1 MFSYLFKK
9 ICFLLASFFILAS
22 LTFILMKMIPGDPF
36 SAEQSLNAEAHRAL
50 LKHHGLNLSYLQQYK
65 NYISELFKGHLGTSL
80 VYQNYTVNQLIR
92 ESFPTSAYLGL
103 QALLFAI
110 TLSLILGLVCAFRP
124 NSWSDHLIQIG
135 MALGISVPSFILA
148 TILQYFFSIKWHLLP
163 LARWETFSHTILP
176 TITLAALPT
185 AFMTRLIRNNLMQI
199 LQMEYVKTAKAKG
212 LHPFTILWKHALRNA
227 LLPVLSYLGPLTSV
241 LLIGSFIVEN
251 IFSIPGL
258 GQWYVKSVANRDY
271 SLIMGLTLFYSF
283 ILMTLNFIVDIA
295 CGLLDPR
302 IRIMPVEV

>member
-1 MFSYLFKK
+1 M
-9 ICFLLASFFILAS
+9 ASFFILAS